1 MTGRAPS
8 QAGAGDVACDRDTQ
22 RRVRAIRGAITV
34 EANDRAAILQATGE
48 LLGAI
53 MGANDLDTEDIVS
66 AIFTMT
72 ADLDAVFPAEA
83 ARDIGWNQ
91 VPLLCTREIDVPG
104 SLPRC
109 IRVMVH
115 VETARSRD
123 RIQHVYLR
131 DAVRL
136 RPDLTSPQ

>member
-1 MTGRAPS
+1 MTGPAAS
-8 QAGAGDVACDRDTQ
+8 HAGASDTAHAPEIAH
-22 RRVRAIRGAITV
+22 RVRAIRGAITV
-34 EANDRAAILQATGE
+34 GSNDRAAILQATGE

-53 MGANDLDTEDIVS
+53 MGANELITDHIIS

-83 ARDIGWNQ
+83 ARDIGWHQ

-104 SLPRC
+104 SLPLC

-123 RIQHVYLR
+123 RILHVYLR
-131 DAVRL
+131 EAVRL

>member
-1 MTGRAPS
+1 MISA
-8 QAGAGDVACDRDTQ
+8 VAL
-22 RRVRAIRGAITV
+22 RAIRGAVTV
-34 EANDRAAILQATGE
+34 EANDRAAILHATGE

-53 MGANDLDTEDIVS
+53 LGANDLHAEDIVS

-91 VPLLCTREIDVPG
+91 VPLLCCREIAVPD

-115 VETARSRD
+115 VQSPRD
-123 RIQHVYLR
+123 RGDIQHIYLR
-131 DAVRL
+131 DATRL
-136 RPDLTSPQ
+136 RPDLSSPQ

>member
-1 MTGRAPS
+1 MTA
-8 QAGAGDVACDRDTQ
+8 VAT
-22 RRVRAIRGAITV
+22 RVRAIRGATTV

-53 MGANDLDTEDIVS
+53 IGANELDTEQIIS

-83 ARDIGWNQ
+83 ARDIGWHHI
-91 VPLLCTREIDVPG
+91 PLICTREIDVPG

-109 IRVMVH
+109 IRVMAH
-115 VETARSRD
+115 VETTRQRD
-123 RIQHVYLR
+123 AITHVYLR
-131 DAVRL
+131 EAVKL

>member
-1 MTGRAPS
+1 MT
-8 QAGAGDVACDRDTQ
+8 
-22 RRVRAIRGAITV
+22 VRAIRGAITV
-34 EANDRAAILQATGE
+34 PSNDRGAILEATGE
-48 LLGAI
+48 LLGAL
-53 MGANDLDTEDIVS
+53 MDANKLTPEDLIS
-66 AIFTMT
+66 AVFTMT

-115 VETARSRD
+115 TETSATRD

-131 DAVRL
+131 DATRL